1 VHRIAI
7 DAENPE
13 RLYAQNHGGV
23 YRSDDAGTSWKS
35 IDAGLPADF
44 GFVVLAHPTRG
55 DSAWVIPID
64 DNTMFPPQGRLRL
77 WRTYDAGESWSEVG
91 EGLPSGHFASV
102 LRDAAHVIDLE
113 GTAAIAFGTR
123 NGSVYASVDEGETF
137 DEVAQRL
144 PDVLSV
150 RASA

>member
-23 YRSDDAGTSWKS
+23 YRSDDAGTSWQS
-35 IDAGLPADF
+35 IADGLPADF

-55 DSAWVIPID
+55 GSAWVIPID
-64 DNTMFPPQGRLRL
+64 DATMFPPNGRLRL
-77 WRTYDAGESWSEVG
+77 WRTHDAGETWGEVG
-91 EGLPSGHFASV
+91 EGLPSDDFASV
-102 LRDAAHVIDLE
+102 LRDAAHVIDLN

-123 NGSVYASVDEGETF
+123 NGSVYASADEGETF
-137 DEVAQRL
+137 DEVAHRL

-150 RASA
+150 RVSA